1 MNSSAPSSGVLAS
14 PCSAVTQNTDMTLAN
29 RGHVDGEG
37 AKRTEGRQQRLPVP
51 VAPEEAACTDL
62 DSKPSHRKGR
72 NGKRKT
78 HDEHAVHEAVQGGSA
93 RGRKTKSAGKVRR
106 TRSVPTS
113 PEPLPEGLRP
123 STASAAAEAEE
134 EEAT

>member
-51 VAPEEAACTDL
+51 VAPEEDPLGADL
-62 DSKPSHRKGR
+62 PG
-72 NGKRKT
+72 
-78 HDEHAVHEAVQGGSA
+78 ALA
-93 RGRKTKSAGKVRR
+93 RG
-106 TRSVPTS
+106 
-113 PEPLPEGLRP
+113 
-123 STASAAAEAEE
+123 AAAQHCQRGGGGRGGGGYVNWWCSFHQLMMGDCDRCSL
-134 EEAT
+134 